1 MIFAIIDIILKG
13 VNNFMNPIKL
23 VSIDIDGTLYNDN
36 REITPAV
43 KKTIQK
49 ATAQG
54 VYVVITTGRPETGVK
69 SILNELDLVG
79 SDHYVITHNG
89 GLVQTTDGQKVLHR
103 AALSWESFQQAQRFA
118 AENNAYIQIES
129 DTDAYTINRYV
140 NVFASQENFV
150 VNIPL
155 TVKDS
160 LAELKEV
167 PFVKAI
173 AIGEKVFMDQV
184 QAKVPEQLAIDANVV
199 RSTPNNLEFMN
210 NDASKGQALLALAE
224 ELGINQSQTMA
235 IGDQENDFT
244 MIQAAGIGVA
254 MGNAIPA
261 IKEVANAETADN
273 NHDGVAKAI
282 ERFVLADWS

>member
-1 MIFAIIDIILKG
+1 
-13 VNNFMNPIKL
+13 MNPIKL

-282 ERFVLADWS
+282 ERFVLAD